1 MQKFLEM
8 IERSSKSL
16 QLFRAPEILLWLSL
30 SLIAPLYFGSITLHH
45 SLSHPYIFSDDAREY
60 IVALQRFSDPQ
71 LFPNDPIADYFL
83 KISPVGYKFIYWIF
97 AKVGIQPLLLFK
109 LLPTFLALITTIY
122 LFLLF
127 LQIFPSPAGAFFSTL
142 ILNQSIW
149 FKDDLVSAT
158 PRAFVY
164 PLLAAFLYYLS
175 KRSLIPC
182 LISLGLQGL
191 FYPQLLLLEWTIL
204 TVRLFRWEKR
214 SLQFSQDKTDYL
226 FWLSGSVVTAIA
238 LLPFTFN
245 FSQIGNSVTAVQMK
259 QMPEFSAQGRMKYFG
274 VNPLNFMFGGGSGLH
289 FPIYPPTIWL
299 SIGLPFLLKSKS
311 SFVKARS
318 IDIKLLWDITVAS
331 LGMFLLAHLFL
342 FKLYFP
348 SRYISHSFRFVMA
361 ISAGIVVSSLLASG
375 WNWLEQK
382 KQAKARLNHLER
394 LMVRL
399 VCLSLAIALI
409 VPGIPD
415 FCFRNQNWKIGKIP
429 TIYQFIAVQP
439 KDTLVA
445 SLSDQM
451 DSFPTFTQRSI
462 LLGREY
468 ALPFHPKY
476 YELIKQRASDLIRAQ
491 YSPNLSDLKEVIQKY
506 GIDFFFLE
514 KTTFNPDYLLKKDWL
529 INSSFREVVIAT
541 VNRLKS
547 GEIPALSKLV
557 DRCSIISGDRFN
569 LVKDDC
575 ILTSFSP

>member
-1 MQKFLEM
+1 MQKILEPRK
-8 IERSSKSL
+8 RSSESL
-16 QLFRAPEILLWLSL
+16 QLFRSREFFLWFSL
-30 SLIAPLYFGSITLHH
+30 SLLAPLYFGLITLHH

-71 LFPNDPIADYFL
+71 LFPNDPIADYFF
-83 KISPVGYKFIYWIF
+83 KISPVGYKFVYWIF

-109 LLPTFLALITTIY
+109 LLPILLASIATIY

-127 LQIFPSPAGAFFSTL
+127 LQIFPSPAGAFISTL
-142 ILNQSIW
+142 VLNQSIW

-182 LISLGLQGL
+182 SIFLGLQGL
-191 FYPQLLLLEWTIL
+191 FYPQLLLLEWAIL
-204 TVRLFRWEKR
+204 TVRLFRWQNK
-214 SLQFSQDKTDYL
+214 SLQFSQDRTDYL

-238 LLPFTFN
+238 LLPFVLN
-245 FSQIGNSVTAVQMK
+245 FSQVGDYVTLAQMK

-274 VNPLNFMFGGGSGLH
+274 VNPIHFLFGGGSGLH

-299 SIGLPFLLKSKS
+299 SIGLPFLLRSPSSLVKSKS
-311 SFVKARS
+311 
-318 IDIKLLWDITVAS
+318 IEIKLLWDITVAS

-382 KQAKARLNHLER
+382 KQAKPNLNQREKFI
-394 LMVRL
+394 VRL
-399 VCLSLAIALI
+399 VCLVLAIAI
-409 VPGIPD
+409 IAPGIPN

-429 TIYQFIAVQP
+429 TIYQFIAAQP
-439 KDTLVA
+439 KDTLIA
-445 SLSDQM
+445 SLSEQM

-468 ALPFHPKY
+468 ALPFHPEY
-476 YELIKQRASDLIRAQ
+476 YQLIQERAIDLISAQ
-491 YSPNLSDLKEVIQKY
+491 YSSNLSDLEKVIQKY
-506 GIDFFFLE
+506 GIDFFLLD

-529 INSSFREVVIAT
+529 IHSLFQEIAIAAA
-541 VNRLKS
+541 NKLKA
-547 GEIPALSKLV
+547 GVIPALSQSV
-557 DRCSIISGDRFN
+557 DRCSIMSTERLN
-569 LVKDDC
+569 LVDAKC
-575 ILTSFSP
+575 TISR